1 MIEQKNGEQ
10 VFEYKFPEFLNDNNE
25 ISSNSNDYEILQVL
39 GAGAFSC
46 VLKVKSKINKQIYAM
61 KKVDMDKITK
71 EMNVD
76 SKYFENEIHFL
87 KNLRSNFV
95 CKCYTIFQ
103 EDNFLFFIME
113 FMNNGDLLTFYKAN
127 KALQKQIPEDKMWD
141 IFFKSISGLKYI
153 HEKGLIHRDIKLEN
167 LFLDDNFNIKIGDF
181 NVSATIDSQAAQN
194 FAENQQELDSMVSGQ
209 TVVGTAGYMAPEVKR
224 NERMEYKYGPKAD
237 VFSMGISFFE
247 LCYGDKPYQRVNK
260 NVYYQKKLYSKELND
275 IVDQMIEKDDRRRPS
290 SEDSYFV
297 IKKNFINRY
306 VKNSSVDATI
316 NCFYQLPN
324 FKQFFCDNR
333 NKSLYLNNQPTPEQG
348 DNNEVEQVN
357 HKVEIGNSIFE
368 VIQSLNSN
376 NIDQID
382 DRMYEL
388 RSSITNAGLN
398 AKENEE
404 IDPGLFISFF
414 LKILNSVLNEIT
426 MVDET
431 SFNPDDLMVLSSTF
445 KFNFGQEEA
454 IFNQFLNSYNKKLL
468 SLISR
473 NFFNIIKIK
482 KECKNCQNVGYSF
495 SMLNFIPYNVDILT
509 NKCQK
514 KDNLHLKDG
523 FDCLINDRIEL
534 NQSKKILCNKCK
546 NFTDHYESKTFYH
559 TAKDL
564 IIIFDRGEDFSNK
577 TFINFDEQ
585 LVLNHK
591 EVERYNEVR
600 YDLASV
606 LVKLETNK
614 ENQEFICFMNYGNNN
629 WYSNKNKQNSIN
641 LDGVKK
647 SGIIIALFY
656 YSNDNNL
663 ILQSQASQNMCN
675 QPNNYQNNN
684 MYNNQGMQNNFPGNG
699 NPYGNNM
706 GNGFNNNGYNN
717 GPNYPNN
724 NGYNN
729 GQNYPNNNG
738 YNNGPN
744 YPNNNGYNNGQNYPN
759 NNGYN
764 NGPNFQNNNGYN
776 NQNNNGYNNGP
787 NYNGNNF
794 QNNNGYN
801 NGNNYQNNNGPNYNG
816 NNYQNNNGN
825 NNGPNYPNNNG
836 YNNGPNYPNNNG
848 YNNQNNNGPN
858 YNGPNYQ
865 NNNGPNY
872 QNNNGPNYQ
881 NNNGP
886 NYQNNNGP
894 NYQNNNGYNNQNNN
908 GPNYNGPNYQN
919 NNGPNYQNNNGPN
932 YQNNNGY
939 NNGNNYQNNNGY
951 NNGNNYPNNNGY
963 NNMGMNNMSNSN
975 NNINYNNSMYMSN
988 NNMANSNNNV
998 NNNMGMNNS
1007 NNNIGFNNNM
1017 GMNNSNNNI
1026 PINNN
1031 NMCMN
1036 NNNINNSNTNV
1047 PINNN
1052 NIAMNNSN
1060 MTNSNN
1066 NAGNNMNMGTNIYG
1080 MGNNNNNYAP
1090 APSLNNQNNMNQNYR
1105 NN

>member
-1 MIEQKNGEQ
+1 MGINMIEQKNGEQ

-61 KKVDMDKITK
+61 KKVDMNKILE

-76 SKYFENEIHFL
+76 RKYFENEIHFL
-87 KNLRSNFV
+87 QNLRSNFV

-113 FMNNGDLLTFYKAN
+113 FMNNGDLQTFYKAN

-181 NVSATIDSQAAQN
+181 NVSATIDFQAAQN
-194 FAENQQELDSMVSGQ
+194 FADEQGDQGDLQNMISGQ

-224 NERMEYKYGPKAD
+224 NERMDSKYGPKAD
-237 VFSMGISFFE
+237 VFSMGVSFFE

-260 NVYYQKKLYSKELND
+260 NQYYQKKLYSIELNK

-290 SEDSYFV
+290 SEESYYV
-297 IKKNFINRY
+297 IKKYFINKY

-324 FKQFFCDNR
+324 FKQFFFE
-333 NKSLYLNNQPTPEQG
+333 NKNKNLYLNNQFTPEQG
-348 DNNEVEQVN
+348 DNNEIEQVN

-368 VIQSLNSN
+368 VIQSLNTN
-376 NIDQID
+376 NKDLID

-388 RSSITNAGLN
+388 RNSITNAGLN

-404 IDPGLFISFF
+404 IEPGLFISFF
-414 LKILNSVLNEIT
+414 LRILNSVLNEIT
-426 MVDET
+426 MVDEN
-431 SFNPDDLMVLSSTF
+431 SFNADELMVLSSSF
-445 KFNFGQEEA
+445 KFKLGQEEF

-473 NFFNIIKIK
+473 NFFNSIKIK
-482 KECKNCQNVGYSF
+482 KECKNCKSVGYSF
-495 SMLNFIPYNVDILT
+495 SMFNFIPFNVDILI

-514 KDNLHLKDG
+514 KDNFHLKDG
-523 FDCLINDRIEL
+523 FDCLLNDRIEL
-534 NQSKKILCNKCK
+534 NKTKRIFCNKC
-546 NFTDHYESKTFYH
+546 NDFTDHYESKTFYH

-564 IIIFDRGEDFSNK
+564 IIIFDRGENFSNK

-585 LVLNHK
+585 LVLNQK

-606 LVKLETNK
+606 LVKLENNK
-614 ENQEFICFMNYGNNN
+614 EKEEFVSFMNYGNNN
-629 WYSNKNKQNSIN
+629 WVSNKNRQNPIK
-641 LDGVKK
+641 LDDVKK

-656 YSNDNNL
+656 YSNDNRL
-663 ILQSQASQNMCN
+663 ILQSQASQNMYN

-684 MYNNQGMQNNFPGNG
+684 MYNNQGMQNNFSGNG
-699 NPYGNNM
+699 NPYGNNN
-706 GNGFNNNGYNN
+706 GNGFNNN

-729 GQNYPNNNG
+729 GTNYPNNNGYNNGTNYPNNNG

-744 YPNNNGYNNGQNYPN
+744 YPNNNGYNNGPNYPN

-764 NGPNFQNNNGYN
+764 NGTNYPN
-776 NQNNNGYNNGP
+776 NNGP
-787 NYNGNNF
+787 NYNGNNY
-794 QNNNGYN
+794 QNNNGTNYPNNNGYNNGSNYQNNNGPNYNGNNNGYN

-816 NNYQNNNGN
+816 NNYQNNNGYN
-825 NNGPNYPNNNG
+825 NQNNNG
-836 YNNGPNYPNNNG
+836 YNNGN
-848 YNNQNNNGPN
+848 
-858 YNGPNYQ
+858 
-865 NNNGPNY
+865 
-872 QNNNGPNYQ
+872 
-881 NNNGP
+881 
-886 NYQNNNGP
+886 
-894 NYQNNNGYNNQNNN
+894 NYQNNNGYNNGN
-908 GPNYNGPNYQN
+908 
-919 NNGPNYQNNNGPN
+919 N

-963 NNMGMNNMSNSN
+963 NNGNNNNGFNNMS
-975 NNINYNNSMYMSN
+975 M

-998 NNNMGMNNS
+998 GFNNSMYMNNNNMSNSNNNVRSNNMGMNNS
-1007 NNNIGFNNNM
+1007 NTNIGFNNNM
-1017 GMNNSNNNI
+1017 GMNNNMNNLNNNMPNNNNNMAMNNNNMNNSNNNI
-1026 PINNN
+1026 PINNST
-1031 NMCMN
+1031 M
-1036 NNNINNSNTNV
+1036 S
-1047 PINNN
+1047 INNN
-1052 NIAMNNSN
+1052 N

-1066 NAGNNMNMGTNIYG
+1066 NVGNSMNMGSNIYG
-1080 MGNNNNNYAP
+1080 MGNSNNSYGPAP
-1090 APSLNNQNNMNQNYR
+1090 APLNNQNNSNQNYR

>member
-61 KKVDMDKITK
+61 KKVDMNKILE

-76 SKYFENEIHFL
+76 RKYFENEIHFL
-87 KNLRSNFV
+87 QNLRSNFV

-113 FMNNGDLLTFYKAN
+113 FMNNGDLQTFYKAN

-224 NERMEYKYGPKAD
+224 NERMDSKYGPKAD
-237 VFSMGISFFE
+237 VFSMGVSFFE

-260 NVYYQKKLYSKELND
+260 NQYYQKKLYSIELNK

-290 SEDSYFV
+290 SEESYYV
-297 IKKNFINRY
+297 IKKYFINKY

-324 FKQFFCDNR
+324 FKQFFFN
-333 NKSLYLNNQPTPEQG
+333 NKNKNLYLNNQFTPEQG
-348 DNNEVEQVN
+348 DNNEIEQVN

-368 VIQSLNSN
+368 VIQSLNTN
-376 NIDQID
+376 NKDLID

-388 RSSITNAGLN
+388 RNSITNAGLN

-404 IDPGLFISFF
+404 IEPGLFISFF
-414 LKILNSVLNEIT
+414 LRILNSVLNEIT
-426 MVDET
+426 MVDENT
-431 SFNPDDLMVLSSTF
+431 FNADELMVLSSSF
-445 KFNFGQEEA
+445 KFKLGQEEF

-473 NFFNIIKIK
+473 NFFNSIKIK
-482 KECKNCQNVGYSF
+482 KECKNCKSVGYSF
-495 SMLNFIPYNVDILT
+495 SMFNFIPFNVDILI

-514 KDNLHLKDG
+514 KDNFHLKDG
-523 FDCLINDRIEL
+523 FDCLLNDRIEL
-534 NQSKKILCNKCK
+534 NKTKRIFCNKC
-546 NFTDHYESKTFYH
+546 NDFTDHYESKTFYH

-564 IIIFDRGEDFSNK
+564 IIIFDRGENFSNK

-585 LVLNHK
+585 LVLNQK

-606 LVKLETNK
+606 LVKLENNK
-614 ENQEFICFMNYGNNN
+614 EKEEFVSFMNYGNSN
-629 WYSNKNKQNSIN
+629 WVSNKNRQNPIK
-641 LDGVKK
+641 LDDVKK

-656 YSNDNNL
+656 YSNDNRL
-663 ILQSQASQNMCN
+663 ILQSQASQNMYN

-684 MYNNQGMQNNFPGNG
+684 MNNNQGMQNNFSGNG
-699 NPYGNNM
+699 NPYGNNN
-706 GNGFNNNGYNN
+706 GNGFNNN

-729 GQNYPNNNG
+729 GTNYPNNNGPNYNGNNYQNNNGTNYPNNNG
-738 YNNGPN
+738 YNNGSN
-744 YPNNNGYNNGQNYPN
+744 YQN
-759 NNGYN
+759 
-764 NGPNFQNNNGYN
+764 
-776 NQNNNGYNNGP
+776 NNGP
-787 NYNGNNF
+787 NYNG
-794 QNNNGYN
+794 NNNGYN
-801 NGNNYQNNNGPNYNG
+801 NGNNYQNNNGPNYNR
-816 NNYQNNNGN
+816 N
-825 NNGPNYPNNNG
+825 
-836 YNNGPNYPNNNG
+836 
-848 YNNQNNNGPN
+848 
-858 YNGPNYQ
+858 
-865 NNNGPNY
+865 
-872 QNNNGPNYQ
+872 
-881 NNNGP
+881 
-886 NYQNNNGP
+886 

-908 GPNYNGPNYQN
+908 GYNNGNNYQN
-919 NNGPNYQNNNGPN
+919 NNGYNNGNN

-963 NNMGMNNMSNSN
+963 NNGNNNNGFNNMS
-975 NNINYNNSMYMSN
+975 M

-998 NNNMGMNNS
+998 GFNNSMYMNNNMSNSNNNVINNNMGMNNS
-1007 NNNIGFNNNM
+1007 NNNIRFNNNM
-1017 GMNNSNNNI
+1017 GMNNNNMNNSNNNVPINNNNMAMNNNNMSNSNNNI
-1026 PINNN
+1026 PINNST
-1031 NMCMN
+1031 MSMN
-1036 NNNINNSNTNV
+1036 NNNMI
-1047 PINNN
+1047 
-1052 NIAMNNSN
+1052 
-1060 MTNSNN
+1060 NSNN
-1066 NAGNNMNMGTNIYG
+1066 NFGNSMNIGSNIYG
-1080 MGNNNNNYAP
+1080 MGNNNSTNYGP
-1090 APSLNNQNNMNQNYR
+1090 APSSLNNQNNTNQNFR
-1105 NN
+1105 KN

>member
-1 MIEQKNGEQ
+1 MIEQKNGEK

-25 ISSNSNDYEILQVL
+25 ISTKSDDYEILQVL

-61 KKVDMDKITK
+61 KKVDITK
-71 EMNVD
+71 ILEEMNVD
-76 SKYFENEIHFL
+76 RKYFENEIHFL
-87 KNLRSNFV
+87 QNLRSNYV

-103 EDNFLFFIME
+103 EENFLFFIME

-181 NVSATIDSQAAQN
+181 NVSATIDFQAAQN
-194 FAENQQELDSMVSGQ
+194 FADDQQQLNNMVSGQ

-224 NERMEYKYGPKAD
+224 NERMEYRYGPKAD
-237 VFSMGISFFE
+237 VYSMGVSFFE

-260 NVYYQKKLYSKELND
+260 NQYYQKKLYSIELNK
-275 IVDQMIEKDDRRRPS
+275 IVDQMIEKDDRKRLT
-290 SEDSYFV
+290 SEDSYII
-297 IKKNFINRY
+297 IKKNFINKY

-316 NCFYQLPN
+316 NCFYNLPN
-324 FKQFFCDNR
+324 FKQFFSENG
-333 NKSLYLNNQPTPEQG
+333 NKRLYLNNQPTPDSNQ
-348 DNNEVEQVN
+348 NNGIEQVN
-357 HKVEIGNSIFE
+357 HKVEVGNSIFD
-368 VIQSLNSN
+368 VIQSLNTN
-376 NIDQID
+376 NKDMID

-388 RSSITNAGLN
+388 RNSITNAGLN

-404 IDPGLFISFF
+404 IEPGLFISFF

-426 MVDET
+426 MVDEN
-431 SFNPDDLMVLSSTF
+431 SFIPDELMVLSSTF
-445 KFNFGQEEA
+445 KFSLGQEEQ
-454 IFNQFLNSYNKKLL
+454 IFNQFLNCYNKKLL

-482 KECKNCQNVGYSF
+482 KECKICQNVGYSF
-495 SMLNFIPYNVDILT
+495 SMINFIPYNVDILT
-509 NKCQK
+509 HKCQK

-523 FDCLINDRIEL
+523 FECLLNDRIEL
-534 NQSKKILCNKCK
+534 NQSKKIQCNKCN

-564 IIIFDRGEDFSNK
+564 IILFDRGEDFSNK
-577 TFINFDEQ
+577 TFIDFDEQ

-591 EVERYNEVR
+591 EVERYNEIR

-606 LVKLETNK
+606 LVKLESNK
-614 ENQEFICFMNYGNNN
+614 EKEEYMSFMNYGNNN
-629 WYSNKNKQNSIN
+629 WVSNKNKQNPIN
-641 LDGVKK
+641 FDAVKK

-663 ILQSQASQNMCN
+663 ILQSQASQCMYN

-684 MYNNQGMQNNFPGNG
+684 MYNNQGMQNNFYGNG
-699 NPYGNNM
+699 TSYGNNN

-724 NGYNN
+724 NG
-729 GQNYPNNNG
+729 QNYQNNNG

-744 YPNNNGYNNGQNYPN
+744 YQNNNGSNYNGNNYQNNYGYNNGNYP
-759 NNGYN
+759 
-764 NGPNFQNNNGYN
+764 NNNGYN

-787 NYNGNNF
+787 NYNGNNYQNNNGNYPNNNGYNYQNNNGNYPNNNGYNN

-801 NGNNYQNNNGPNYNG
+801 NGPNNNGYNNQNNNGYNNGPNYNG
-816 NNYQNNNGN
+816 NNYQNNNG
-825 NNGPNYPNNNG
+825 Y
-836 YNNGPNYPNNNG
+836 
-848 YNNQNNNGPN
+848 
-858 YNGPNYQ
+858 
-865 NNNGPNY
+865 
-872 QNNNGPNYQ
+872 
-881 NNNGP
+881 
-886 NYQNNNGP
+886 NNGP

-908 GPNYNGPNYQN
+908 GPNYNGNNYQN
-919 NNGPNYQNNNGPN
+919 NNGNN

-951 NNGNNYPNNNGY
+951 NNGYNNGNNYQNNNGYNNGNNNNGY
-963 NNMGMNNMSNSN
+963 NNMGMNNMANSMYMNNNNMSNSN
-975 NNINYNNSMYMSN
+975 NNVMN
-988 NNMANSNNNV
+988 NNMGMINSTPNIGF
-998 NNNMGMNNS
+998 NNMGMNN
-1007 NNNIGFNNNM
+1007 NNM
-1017 GMNNSNNNI
+1017 NSSNNNI

-1031 NMCMN
+1031 NMGMN
-1036 NNNINNSNTNV
+1036 NNNMNNSNNNV

-1052 NIAMNNSN
+1052 PMAMNNSN

-1066 NAGNNMNMGTNIYG
+1066 NVGNSMNVNSNIYG
-1080 MGNNNNNYAP
+1080 MGNNTNNNNFSP
-1090 APSLNNQNNMNQNYR
+1090 APSSLNNQNNMNQSNR

>member
-1 MIEQKNGEQ
+1 MGINMIEQKNGEQ

-61 KKVDMDKITK
+61 KKVDMNKILE

-76 SKYFENEIHFL
+76 RKYFENEIHFL
-87 KNLRSNFV
+87 QNLRSNFV

-113 FMNNGDLLTFYKAN
+113 FMNNGDLQTFYKAN

-194 FAENQQELDSMVSGQ
+194 FADDQGDLENMISGQ

-224 NERMEYKYGPKAD
+224 NERMDSKYGPKAD
-237 VFSMGISFFE
+237 VFSMGVSFFE

-260 NVYYQKKLYSKELND
+260 NQYYQKKLYSIELNK

-290 SEDSYFV
+290 SEESYYV
-297 IKKNFINRY
+297 IKKYFINKY

-324 FKQFFCDNR
+324 FKQFFFE
-333 NKSLYLNNQPTPEQG
+333 NKNKNLYLNNQFTPEQG
-348 DNNEVEQVN
+348 DNNEIEQVN

-368 VIQSLNSN
+368 VIQSLNTN
-376 NIDQID
+376 NKDQID

-388 RSSITNAGLN
+388 RNSITNAGLN

-404 IDPGLFISFF
+404 IEPGLFISFF
-414 LKILNSVLNEIT
+414 LRILNSVLNEIT
-426 MVDET
+426 MVDEN
-431 SFNPDDLMVLSSTF
+431 SFNADELMVLSSSF
-445 KFNFGQEEA
+445 KFKLGQEEF

-473 NFFNIIKIK
+473 NFFNSIKIK
-482 KECKNCQNVGYSF
+482 KECKNCKSVGYSF
-495 SMLNFIPYNVDILT
+495 SMFNFIPFNVDILI

-514 KDNLHLKDG
+514 KDNFHLKDG
-523 FDCLINDRIEL
+523 FDCLLNDRIEL
-534 NQSKKILCNKCK
+534 NKTKRIFCNKC
-546 NFTDHYESKTFYH
+546 NDFTDHYESKTFYH

-564 IIIFDRGEDFSNK
+564 IIIFDRGENFSNK

-585 LVLNHK
+585 LVLNQK

-606 LVKLETNK
+606 LVKLENNK
-614 ENQEFICFMNYGNNN
+614 EKEEFVSFMNYGNNN
-629 WYSNKNKQNSIN
+629 WVSNKNRQNPIK
-641 LDGVKK
+641 LDDVKK

-656 YSNDNNL
+656 YSNDNRL
-663 ILQSQASQNMCN
+663 ILQSQASQNMYN

-684 MYNNQGMQNNFPGNG
+684 MYNNQGMQNNFSGNG
-699 NPYGNNM
+699 NPYGNNN
-706 GNGFNNNGYNN
+706 GNGFNNN

-729 GQNYPNNNG
+729 GTNYPNNNGYNNGTNYPNNNG

-744 YPNNNGYNNGQNYPN
+744 YPNNNGYNNGPNYPN

-764 NGPNFQNNNGYN
+764 NGTNYPN
-776 NQNNNGYNNGP
+776 NNGP
-787 NYNGNNF
+787 NYNGNNY
-794 QNNNGYN
+794 QNNNGTNYPNNNGYNNGSNYQNNNGPNYNGNNNGYN

-816 NNYQNNNGN
+816 NNYQNNNGYN
-825 NNGPNYPNNNG
+825 NQNNNG
-836 YNNGPNYPNNNG
+836 YNNGNNY
-848 YNNQNNNGPN
+848 QNNNGPN
-858 YNGPNYQ
+858 YNGN
-865 NNNGPNY
+865 
-872 QNNNGPNYQ
+872 
-881 NNNGP
+881 
-886 NYQNNNGP
+886 
-894 NYQNNNGYNNQNNN
+894 
-908 GPNYNGPNYQN
+908 
-919 NNGPNYQNNNGPN
+919 N

-963 NNMGMNNMSNSN
+963 NNGNNNNGFNNMS
-975 NNINYNNSMYMSN
+975 M

-998 NNNMGMNNS
+998 GFNNSMYMNNNMSNSNNNVINNNMGMNNS
-1007 NNNIGFNNNM
+1007 NNNIRFNNNM
-1017 GMNNSNNNI
+1017 GMNNNNMNNSNNNVPINNNNMAMNNNNMSNSNNNI
-1026 PINNN
+1026 PINNST
-1031 NMCMN
+1031 MSMN
-1036 NNNINNSNTNV
+1036 NNNMI
-1047 PINNN
+1047 
-1052 NIAMNNSN
+1052 
-1060 MTNSNN
+1060 NSNN
-1066 NAGNNMNMGTNIYG
+1066 NFGNSMNIGSNIYG
-1080 MGNNNNNYAP
+1080 MGNNNSTNYGP
-1090 APSLNNQNNMNQNYR
+1090 APSSLNNQNNTNQNFR
-1105 NN
+1105 KN

>member
-61 KKVDMDKITK
+61 KKVDMNKILE

-76 SKYFENEIHFL
+76 RKYFENEIHFL
-87 KNLRSNFV
+87 QNLRSNFV

-113 FMNNGDLLTFYKAN
+113 FMNNGDLQTFYKAN

-181 NVSATIDSQAAQN
+181 NVSATIDFQAAQN
-194 FAENQQELDSMVSGQ
+194 FADEQGDQGDLQNMISGQ

-224 NERMEYKYGPKAD
+224 NERMDSKYGPKAD
-237 VFSMGISFFE
+237 VFSMGVSFFE

-260 NVYYQKKLYSKELND
+260 NQYYQKKLYSIELNK

-290 SEDSYFV
+290 SEESYYV
-297 IKKNFINRY
+297 IKKYFINKY

-324 FKQFFCDNR
+324 FKQFFFDNK
-333 NKSLYLNNQPTPEQG
+333 NKNLYLNNQFTPEQG
-348 DNNEVEQVN
+348 DNNEIEQVN

-368 VIQSLNSN
+368 VIQSLNTN
-376 NIDQID
+376 NKDLID

-388 RSSITNAGLN
+388 RNSITNAGLN

-404 IDPGLFISFF
+404 IEPGLFISFF
-414 LKILNSVLNEIT
+414 LRILNSVLNEIT
-426 MVDET
+426 MVDEN
-431 SFNPDDLMVLSSTF
+431 SFNADELMVLSSSF
-445 KFNFGQEEA
+445 KFKLGQEEF

-473 NFFNIIKIK
+473 NFFNSIKIK
-482 KECKNCQNVGYSF
+482 KECKNCKSVGYSF
-495 SMLNFIPYNVDILT
+495 SMFNFIPFNVDILI

-514 KDNLHLKDG
+514 KDNFHLKDG
-523 FDCLINDRIEL
+523 FDCLLNDRIEL
-534 NQSKKILCNKCK
+534 NKTKRIFCNKC
-546 NFTDHYESKTFYH
+546 NDFTDHYESKTFYH

-564 IIIFDRGEDFSNK
+564 IIIFDRGENFSNK

-585 LVLNHK
+585 LVLNQK

-606 LVKLETNK
+606 LVKLENNK
-614 ENQEFICFMNYGNNN
+614 EKEEFVSFMNYGNNN
-629 WYSNKNKQNSIN
+629 WVSNKNRQNPIK
-641 LDGVKK
+641 LDDVKK

-656 YSNDNNL
+656 YSNDNRL
-663 ILQSQASQNMCN
+663 ILQSQASQNMYN

-684 MYNNQGMQNNFPGNG
+684 MYNNQGMQNNFSGNG
-699 NPYGNNM
+699 NPYGNNN
-706 GNGFNNNGYNN
+706 GNGFNNN

-729 GQNYPNNNG
+729 GTNYPNNNG
-738 YNNGPN
+738 YNNGSN
-744 YPNNNGYNNGQNYPN
+744 YQN
-759 NNGYN
+759 
-764 NGPNFQNNNGYN
+764 
-776 NQNNNGYNNGP
+776 NNGP
-787 NYNGNNF
+787 NYNG
-794 QNNNGYN
+794 NNNGYN

-816 NNYQNNNGN
+816 N
-825 NNGPNYPNNNG
+825 
-836 YNNGPNYPNNNG
+836 
-848 YNNQNNNGPN
+848 
-858 YNGPNYQ
+858 
-865 NNNGPNY
+865 
-872 QNNNGPNYQ
+872 
-881 NNNGP
+881 
-886 NYQNNNGP
+886 
-894 NYQNNNGYNNQNNN
+894 
-908 GPNYNGPNYQN
+908 
-919 NNGPNYQNNNGPN
+919 N

-963 NNMGMNNMSNSN
+963 NNGNNNNGFNNMSMNNMTNSNNNVGFNNSMYMNNNMSNSN
-975 NNINYNNSMYMSN
+975 NNVI
-988 NNMANSNNNV
+988 

-1007 NNNIGFNNNM
+1007 NNNIRFNNNM
-1017 GMNNSNNNI
+1017 GMNNNNMNNSNNNVPINNNNMAMNNNNMSNSNNNI
-1026 PINNN
+1026 PINNST
-1031 NMCMN
+1031 MSMN
-1036 NNNINNSNTNV
+1036 NNNMI
-1047 PINNN
+1047 
-1052 NIAMNNSN
+1052 
-1060 MTNSNN
+1060 NSNN
-1066 NAGNNMNMGTNIYG
+1066 NFGNSMNIGSNIYG
-1080 MGNNNNNYAP
+1080 MGNNNSTNYGP
-1090 APSLNNQNNMNQNYR
+1090 APSSLNNQNNTNQNFR
-1105 NN
+1105 KN

>member
-25 ISSNSNDYEILQVL
+25 ISTKSDDYEILQVL

-61 KKVDMDKITK
+61 KKVDMNKILE

-76 SKYFENEIHFL
+76 RKYFENEIHFL
-87 KNLRSNFV
+87 QNLRSNFV

-103 EDNFLFFIME
+103 EENFLFFIME

-194 FAENQQELDSMVSGQ
+194 FADDMQQLDNMVSGQ

-224 NERMEYKYGPKAD
+224 NERVTYVYGPKAD
-237 VFSMGISFFE
+237 VYSMGISFFE

-260 NVYYQKKLYSKELND
+260 NVYYQKKLYSIELNR
-275 IVDQMIEKDDRRRPS
+275 IVDQMIEKDDRRRPT
-290 SEDSYFV
+290 SEDSYFI
-297 IKKNFINRY
+297 IKKNFINKY

-316 NCFYQLPN
+316 NCFYNLPN
-324 FKQFFCDNR
+324 FKQFFSDNG
-333 NKSLYLNNQPTPEQG
+333 NKRLYLYNQPTPDSDQ
-348 DNNEVEQVN
+348 NNEIEQVN
-357 HKVEIGNSIFE
+357 HKVEVGNSIFD

-376 NIDQID
+376 NKDIID

-388 RSSITNAGLN
+388 RNSITNAGLN

-404 IDPGLFISFF
+404 IEPGLFISFF
-414 LKILNSVLNEIT
+414 LKILNSVFNEIT
-426 MVDET
+426 MVDEN
-431 SFNPDDLMVLSSTF
+431 SFIPEELMVLSSTF
-445 KFNFGQEEA
+445 KFSLGQEA
-454 IFNQFLNSYNKKLL
+454 QIFNQFLNCYNKKLL

-482 KECKNCQNVGYSF
+482 KECKICKNVGYSF
-495 SMLNFIPYNVDILT
+495 SMINFIPYNVDILT
-509 NKCQK
+509 HKCQK
-514 KDNLHLKDG
+514 KDNFHLKDG
-523 FDCLINDRIEL
+523 FDCLLNDRIEL
-534 NQSKKILCNKCK
+534 NQSKKIQCNKCN
-546 NFTDHYESKTFYH
+546 NFTEHYESKTFYH

-564 IIIFDRGEDFSNK
+564 IILFDRGEDFSNK
-577 TFINFDEQ
+577 TFIDFDEQ

-606 LVKLETNK
+606 LVKLESNK
-614 ENQEFICFMNYGNNN
+614 EKEEFVSFMNYGNNN
-629 WYSNKNKQNSIN
+629 WVSNKNKLNPIN
-641 LDGVKK
+641 FDAVKK

-663 ILQSQASQNMCN
+663 ILQSQASQCMYN

-684 MYNNQGMQNNFPGNG
+684 MYNNQGMQNNFYGNG
-699 NPYGNNM
+699 TPYGNNN

-724 NGYNN
+724 NG
-729 GQNYPNNNG
+729 QNY
-738 YNNGPN
+738 
-744 YPNNNGYNNGQNYPN
+744 
-759 NNGYN
+759 
-764 NGPNFQNNNGYN
+764 
-776 NQNNNGYNNGP
+776 QNNNGYNNGP
-787 NYNGNNF
+787 NY
-794 QNNNGYN
+794 QNNNGY
-801 NGNNYQNNNGPNYNG
+801 
-816 NNYQNNNGN
+816 
-825 NNGPNYPNNNG
+825 NNG

-858 YNGPNYQ
+858 YNGNNYQ
-865 NNNGPNY
+865 NNNGN
-872 QNNNGPNYQ
+872 
-881 NNNGP
+881 
-886 NYQNNNGP
+886 
-894 NYQNNNGYNNQNNN
+894 
-908 GPNYNGPNYQN
+908 
-919 NNGPNYQNNNGPN
+919 N

-951 NNGNNYPNNNGY
+951 NNGNNYQNNNGYNNGNNNNGY
-963 NNMGMNNMSNSN
+963 NNMGMNNMANSMYMNNNNMSNSN
-975 NNINYNNSMYMSN
+975 NNDMN
-988 NNMANSNNNV
+988 NNMGMINSTPNIGY
-998 NNNMGMNNS
+998 NNNMGMNNNNMVNS
-1007 NNNIGFNNNM
+1007 NNNIPKPINNNNM
-1017 GMNNSNNNI
+1017 GMNNNNMNNSNNNE

-1031 NMCMN
+1031 PMAM
-1036 NNNINNSNTNV
+1036 NNSNNNV

-1052 NIAMNNSN
+1052 PMAMNNSN
-1060 MTNSNN
+1060 NN
-1066 NAGNNMNMGTNIYG
+1066 VGNNMNISSNIYG
-1080 MGNNNNNYAP
+1080 TGNNTNNSNFSAAP
-1090 APSLNNQNNMNQNYR
+1090 SSLNNQNNMNQSNR

>member
-25 ISSNSNDYEILQVL
+25 ISTKSDDYEILQVL

-61 KKVDMDKITK
+61 KKVDMNKILE

-76 SKYFENEIHFL
+76 RKYFENEIHFL
-87 KNLRSNFV
+87 QNLRSNYV

-194 FAENQQELDSMVSGQ
+194 FADDQQQLDNMISGQ

-224 NERMEYKYGPKAD
+224 NERVAYIYGPKAD
-237 VFSMGISFFE
+237 VYSMGVSFFE

-260 NVYYQKKLYSKELND
+260 NVYYQKKLYSIELNR
-275 IVDQMIEKDDRRRPS
+275 IVDQMIEKDDRKRPT
-290 SEDSYFV
+290 SEDSYFI
-297 IKKNFINRY
+297 IKKNFINKY

-316 NCFYQLPN
+316 NCFYNLPN
-324 FKQFFCDNR
+324 FKQFFFDNG
-333 NKSLYLNNQPTPEQG
+333 NKRLYLNNQPTPDSDQ
-348 DNNEVEQVN
+348 NNEIEQVN
-357 HKVEIGNSIFE
+357 HKVEVGNSIFD

-376 NIDQID
+376 NKDMID

-388 RSSITNAGLN
+388 RNSITNAGLN

-404 IDPGLFISFF
+404 IEPGLFISFF

-431 SFNPDDLMVLSSTF
+431 SFIPEELMVLSSTF
-445 KFNFGQEEA
+445 KFSLGQENQ
-454 IFNQFLNSYNKKLL
+454 IFNQFLNCYNKKLL

-482 KECKNCQNVGYSF
+482 KECKICQNVGYSF
-495 SMLNFIPYNVDILT
+495 SMINFIPYNVDILT
-509 NKCQK
+509 HKCQK
-514 KDNLHLKDG
+514 KDNFHLKDG
-523 FDCLINDRIEL
+523 FDCLLNDRIEL
-534 NQSKKILCNKCK
+534 NQSKKIQCNKCN

-564 IIIFDRGEDFSNK
+564 IILFDRGEDFSNK
-577 TFINFDEQ
+577 TFIDFDEQ

-606 LVKLETNK
+606 LVKLESNK
-614 ENQEFICFMNYGNNN
+614 EKEEYVSFMNYGNNN
-629 WYSNKNKQNSIN
+629 WVSNKNKLNPIN
-641 LDGVKK
+641 FDAVKK

-663 ILQSQASQNMCN
+663 ILQSQASQCMYN

-684 MYNNQGMQNNFPGNG
+684 MYNNQGMQNNFYGNG
-699 NPYGNNM
+699 TPYGNNN
-706 GNGFNNNGYNN
+706 GNGF
-717 GPNYPNN
+717 
-724 NGYNN
+724 
-729 GQNYPNNNG
+729 
-738 YNNGPN
+738 
-744 YPNNNGYNNGQNYPN
+744 
-759 NNGYN
+759 
-764 NGPNFQNNNGYN
+764 
-776 NQNNNGYNNGP
+776 
-787 NYNGNNF
+787 
-794 QNNNGYN
+794 
-801 NGNNYQNNNGPNYNG
+801 
-816 NNYQNNNGN
+816 
-825 NNGPNYPNNNG
+825 NNNG

-848 YNNQNNNGPN
+848 YNNQNNNG
-858 YNGPNYQ
+858 Y
-865 NNNGPNY
+865 
-872 QNNNGPNYQ
+872 
-881 NNNGP
+881 
-886 NYQNNNGP
+886 NNGP
-894 NYQNNNGYNNQNNN
+894 NYQNNNGYNNGPNYPNNNGYNNGNYPNNNGYNNQNNNGYNN
-908 GPNYNGPNYQN
+908 GPNYNGNNYQN
-919 NNGPNYQNNNGPN
+919 NNGYNNGPNYQNNNGYNNGPNYPNNNGYNNQNNNGYNNGNNYQNNNGNN

-951 NNGNNYPNNNGY
+951 NNGNNYQNNNGYNNGNNNNGY
-963 NNMGMNNMSNSN
+963 NNMGMNNMANSMYMNNNNMSNSN
-975 NNINYNNSMYMSN
+975 NNVMN
-988 NNMANSNNNV
+988 NNMGMINSTPNIGF
-998 NNNMGMNNS
+998 NNMGMNN
-1007 NNNIGFNNNM
+1007 NNM
-1017 GMNNSNNNI
+1017 NSSNNNI

-1031 NMCMN
+1031 NMGMN
-1036 NNNINNSNTNV
+1036 NNNMNNSNNNV

-1052 NIAMNNSN
+1052 PMAMNNLN

-1066 NAGNNMNMGTNIYG
+1066 NVGNSMNVNSNIYG
-1080 MGNNNNNYAP
+1080 MGNNTNNNNFSP
-1090 APSLNNQNNMNQNYR
+1090 APSSLNNQNNMNQSNR

>member
-25 ISSNSNDYEILQVL
+25 ISTKSDDYEILQVL

-61 KKVDMDKITK
+61 KKVDMNKILE

-76 SKYFENEIHFL
+76 RKYFENEIHFL
-87 KNLRSNFV
+87 QNLRSNFV

-194 FAENQQELDSMVSGQ
+194 FADDQQQLDNMISGQ

-224 NERMEYKYGPKAD
+224 NERVAYIYGPKAD
-237 VFSMGISFFE
+237 VYSMGVSFFE
-247 LCYGDKPYQRVNK
+247 LCYGDKPYQRVSK
-260 NVYYQKKLYSKELND
+260 NAYYQKKLYSIELNR
-275 IVDQMIEKDDRRRPS
+275 IVDQMIEKDDRRRPT
-290 SEDSYFV
+290 SEDSYFI
-297 IKKNFINRY
+297 IKKNFINKY

-316 NCFYQLPN
+316 NCFYNLPN
-324 FKQFFCDNR
+324 FKQFFSDNG
-333 NKSLYLNNQPTPEQG
+333 NKRLYLNNQPTPDSDQ
-348 DNNEVEQVN
+348 NNEIEQVN
-357 HKVEIGNSIFE
+357 HKVEVGNSIFD

-376 NIDQID
+376 NKDMID

-388 RSSITNAGLN
+388 RNSITNAGLN

-404 IDPGLFISFF
+404 IEPGLFISFF

-426 MVDET
+426 MVDEN
-431 SFNPDDLMVLSSTF
+431 SFIPEELMVLSSTF
-445 KFNFGQEEA
+445 KFSLGQEQQ
-454 IFNQFLNSYNKKLL
+454 IFNQFLNCYNKKLL

-482 KECKNCQNVGYSF
+482 KECKICQNVGYSF
-495 SMLNFIPYNVDILT
+495 SMINFIPYNVDILT
-509 NKCQK
+509 HKCQK
-514 KDNLHLKDG
+514 KDNFHLKDG
-523 FDCLINDRIEL
+523 FDCLLNDRIEL
-534 NQSKKILCNKCK
+534 NQSKKIQCNKCN

-564 IIIFDRGEDFSNK
+564 IILFDRGEDFSNK
-577 TFINFDEQ
+577 TFIDFDEQ

-606 LVKLETNK
+606 LVKLESNK
-614 ENQEFICFMNYGNNN
+614 EKEEYVSFMNYGNNN
-629 WYSNKNKQNSIN
+629 WVSNKNKLNPIN
-641 LDGVKK
+641 FDAVKK

-663 ILQSQASQNMCN
+663 ILQSQASQCMYN

-684 MYNNQGMQNNFPGNG
+684 MYNNQGMQNNFYGNG
-699 NPYGNNM
+699 TPYGNNN
-706 GNGFNNNGYNN
+706 GNGFNNNGYNYGPNYPNNNGYNNQNNNGYNNGPNYQNNNGYNN

-729 GQNYPNNNG
+729 GNYP
-738 YNNGPN
+738 
-744 YPNNNGYNNGQNYPN
+744 
-759 NNGYN
+759 
-764 NGPNFQNNNGYN
+764 NNNGYN

-787 NYNGNNF
+787 NYNGNNY
-794 QNNNGYN
+794 QNNNGNYPNNNGYN
-801 NGNNYQNNNGPNYNG
+801 NQNNNGYNNGPNYNG
-816 NNYQNNNGN
+816 NNYQNNNGY
-825 NNGPNYPNNNG
+825 NNGPNYQNNNG

-848 YNNQNNNGPN
+848 YNNQNNNG
-858 YNGPNYQ
+858 YNNGNNYQ
-865 NNNGPNY
+865 NNNGN
-872 QNNNGPNYQ
+872 
-881 NNNGP
+881 
-886 NYQNNNGP
+886 
-894 NYQNNNGYNNQNNN
+894 
-908 GPNYNGPNYQN
+908 
-919 NNGPNYQNNNGPN
+919 N

-951 NNGNNYPNNNGY
+951 NNGNNYQNNNGYNNGNNNNGY
-963 NNMGMNNMSNSN
+963 NNMGMNNMANSMYMNNNNMSNSN
-975 NNINYNNSMYMSN
+975 NNVMN
-988 NNMANSNNNV
+988 NNMGMINSTPNIGF
-998 NNNMGMNNS
+998 NNMGMNN
-1007 NNNIGFNNNM
+1007 NNM
-1017 GMNNSNNNI
+1017 NSSNNNI

-1031 NMCMN
+1031 NMGMN
-1036 NNNINNSNTNV
+1036 NNNMNNSNNNV

-1052 NIAMNNSN
+1052 PMAMNNLN

-1066 NAGNNMNMGTNIYG
+1066 NVGNSMNVNSNIYG
-1080 MGNNNNNYAP
+1080 MGNNTNNNNFSP
-1090 APSLNNQNNMNQNYR
+1090 APSSLNNQNNMNQSNR

>member
-61 KKVDMDKITK
+61 KKVDMNKILE

-76 SKYFENEIHFL
+76 RKYFENEIHFL
-87 KNLRSNFV
+87 QNLRSNFV

-113 FMNNGDLLTFYKAN
+113 FMNNGDLQTFYKAN

-181 NVSATIDSQAAQN
+181 NVSATIDFQAAQN
-194 FAENQQELDSMVSGQ
+194 FADEQGDQGDLQNMISGQ

-224 NERMEYKYGPKAD
+224 NERMDSKYGPKAD
-237 VFSMGISFFE
+237 VFSMGVSFFE

-260 NVYYQKKLYSKELND
+260 NQYYQKKLYSIELNK

-290 SEDSYFV
+290 SEESYYV
-297 IKKNFINRY
+297 IKKYFINKY

-324 FKQFFCDNR
+324 FKQFFFDNK
-333 NKSLYLNNQPTPEQG
+333 NKNLYLNNQFTPEQG
-348 DNNEVEQVN
+348 DNNEIEQVN

-368 VIQSLNSN
+368 VIQSLNTN
-376 NIDQID
+376 NKDLID

-388 RSSITNAGLN
+388 RNSITNAGLN

-404 IDPGLFISFF
+404 IEPGLFISFF
-414 LKILNSVLNEIT
+414 LRILNSVLNEIT
-426 MVDET
+426 MVDEN
-431 SFNPDDLMVLSSTF
+431 SFNADELMVLSSSF
-445 KFNFGQEEA
+445 KFKLGQEEF

-473 NFFNIIKIK
+473 NFFNSIKIK
-482 KECKNCQNVGYSF
+482 KECKNCKSVGYSF
-495 SMLNFIPYNVDILT
+495 SMFNFIPFNVDILI

-514 KDNLHLKDG
+514 KDNFHLKDG
-523 FDCLINDRIEL
+523 FDCLLNDRIEL
-534 NQSKKILCNKCK
+534 NKTKRIFCNKC
-546 NFTDHYESKTFYH
+546 NDFTDHYESKTFYH

-564 IIIFDRGEDFSNK
+564 IIIFDRGENFSNK

-585 LVLNHK
+585 LVLNQK

-606 LVKLETNK
+606 LVKLENNK
-614 ENQEFICFMNYGNNN
+614 EKEEFVSFMNYGNSN
-629 WYSNKNKQNSIN
+629 WVSNKNRQNPIK
-641 LDGVKK
+641 LDDVKK

-656 YSNDNNL
+656 YSNDNRL
-663 ILQSQASQNMCN
+663 ILQSQASQNMYN

-684 MYNNQGMQNNFPGNG
+684 MYNNQGMQNNFSGNG
-699 NPYGNNM
+699 NPYGNNN
-706 GNGFNNNGYNN
+706 GNGFNNNGPNYPNNNGTNYPNNNGYNNGTNYPNNNGYNNGTNYPNNNGFNN

-729 GQNYPNNNG
+729 GTNYPNNNGPNYNGNNYQNNNGTNYPNNNG
-738 YNNGPN
+738 YNNGSN
-744 YPNNNGYNNGQNYPN
+744 YQN
-759 NNGYN
+759 
-764 NGPNFQNNNGYN
+764 
-776 NQNNNGYNNGP
+776 NNGP
-787 NYNGNNF
+787 NYNG
-794 QNNNGYN
+794 NNNGYN

-816 NNYQNNNGN
+816 NNYQNNNGYN
-825 NNGPNYPNNNG
+825 NQNNNG
-836 YNNGPNYPNNNG
+836 YNNGNNY
-848 YNNQNNNGPN
+848 QNNNGPN
-858 YNGPNYQ
+858 YNGN
-865 NNNGPNY
+865 
-872 QNNNGPNYQ
+872 
-881 NNNGP
+881 
-886 NYQNNNGP
+886 
-894 NYQNNNGYNNQNNN
+894 
-908 GPNYNGPNYQN
+908 
-919 NNGPNYQNNNGPN
+919 N

-963 NNMGMNNMSNSN
+963 NNRNNNNGFNNMS
-975 NNINYNNSMYMSN
+975 M

-998 NNNMGMNNS
+998 GFNNSMYMNNNMSNSNNNVINNNMGMNNS
-1007 NNNIGFNNNM
+1007 NNNIRFNNNM
-1017 GMNNSNNNI
+1017 GMNNNNMNNSNNNVPINNNNMAMNNNNMSNSNNNI
-1026 PINNN
+1026 PINNST
-1031 NMCMN
+1031 MSMN
-1036 NNNINNSNTNV
+1036 NNNMI
-1047 PINNN
+1047 
-1052 NIAMNNSN
+1052 
-1060 MTNSNN
+1060 NSNN
-1066 NAGNNMNMGTNIYG
+1066 NFGNSMNIGSNIYG
-1080 MGNNNNNYAP
+1080 MGNNNSTNYGP
-1090 APSLNNQNNMNQNYR
+1090 APSSLNNQNNTNQNFR
-1105 NN
+1105 KN

>member
-25 ISSNSNDYEILQVL
+25 ISTKSDDYEILQVL

-61 KKVDMDKITK
+61 KKVDMNKILE

-76 SKYFENEIHFL
+76 RKYFENEIHFL
-87 KNLRSNFV
+87 QNLRSNFV

-194 FAENQQELDSMVSGQ
+194 FADDQQQLDNMISGQ

-224 NERMEYKYGPKAD
+224 NERVAYIYGPKAD
-237 VFSMGISFFE
+237 VYSMGVSFFE

-260 NVYYQKKLYSKELND
+260 NAYYQKKLYSIELNR
-275 IVDQMIEKDDRRRPS
+275 IVDQMIEKDDRRRPT
-290 SEDSYFV
+290 SEDSYFI
-297 IKKNFINRY
+297 IKKNFINKY

-316 NCFYQLPN
+316 NCFYNLPN
-324 FKQFFCDNR
+324 FKQFFSDNG
-333 NKSLYLNNQPTPEQG
+333 NKRLYLNNQPTPDSDQ
-348 DNNEVEQVN
+348 NNEIEQVN
-357 HKVEIGNSIFE
+357 HKVEVGNSIFD

-376 NIDQID
+376 NKDMID

-388 RSSITNAGLN
+388 RNSITNAGLN

-404 IDPGLFISFF
+404 IEPGLFISFF

-426 MVDET
+426 MVDEN
-431 SFNPDDLMVLSSTF
+431 SFIPEELMVLSSTF
-445 KFNFGQEEA
+445 KFSLGQEQQ
-454 IFNQFLNSYNKKLL
+454 IFNQFLNCYNKKLL

-482 KECKNCQNVGYSF
+482 KECKICQNVGYSF
-495 SMLNFIPYNVDILT
+495 SMINFIPYNVDILT
-509 NKCQK
+509 HKCQK
-514 KDNLHLKDG
+514 KDNFHLKDG
-523 FDCLINDRIEL
+523 FDCLLNDRIEL
-534 NQSKKILCNKCK
+534 NQSKKIQCNKCN

-564 IIIFDRGEDFSNK
+564 IILFDRGEDFSNK
-577 TFINFDEQ
+577 TFIDFDEQ

-606 LVKLETNK
+606 LVKLESNK
-614 ENQEFICFMNYGNNN
+614 EKEEYVSFMNYGNNN
-629 WYSNKNKQNSIN
+629 WVSNKNKLNPIN
-641 LDGVKK
+641 FDAVKK

-663 ILQSQASQNMCN
+663 ILQSQASQCMYN

-684 MYNNQGMQNNFPGNG
+684 MYNNQGMQNNFYGNG
-699 NPYGNNM
+699 TPYGNNN
-706 GNGFNNNGYNN
+706 GNGFNNNGYNY
-717 GPNYPNN
+717 GPNYP
-724 NGYNN
+724 
-729 GQNYPNNNG
+729 
-738 YNNGPN
+738 
-744 YPNNNGYNNGQNYPN
+744 
-759 NNGYN
+759 
-764 NGPNFQNNNGYN
+764 NNNGYN

-787 NYNGNNF
+787 NY
-794 QNNNGYN
+794 Q
-801 NGNNYQNNNGPNYNG
+801 
-816 NNYQNNNGN
+816 
-825 NNGPNYPNNNG
+825 NNNG

-848 YNNQNNNGPN
+848 YNNQNNNG
-858 YNGPNYQ
+858 YNNGNNYQ
-865 NNNGPNY
+865 NNNGN
-872 QNNNGPNYQ
+872 
-881 NNNGP
+881 
-886 NYQNNNGP
+886 
-894 NYQNNNGYNNQNNN
+894 
-908 GPNYNGPNYQN
+908 
-919 NNGPNYQNNNGPN
+919 N

-951 NNGNNYPNNNGY
+951 NNGNNYQNNNGYNNGNNNNGY
-963 NNMGMNNMSNSN
+963 NNMGMNNMANSMYMNNNNMSNSN
-975 NNINYNNSMYMSN
+975 NNVMN
-988 NNMANSNNNV
+988 NNMGMINSTPNIGF
-998 NNNMGMNNS
+998 NNMGMNN
-1007 NNNIGFNNNM
+1007 NNM
-1017 GMNNSNNNI
+1017 NSSNNNI

-1031 NMCMN
+1031 NMGMN
-1036 NNNINNSNTNV
+1036 NNNMNNSNNNV

-1052 NIAMNNSN
+1052 PMAMNNSN

-1066 NAGNNMNMGTNIYG
+1066 NVGNSMNVNSNIYG
-1080 MGNNNNNYAP
+1080 MGNNTNNNNFSP
-1090 APSLNNQNNMNQNYR
+1090 APSSLNNQNNMNQSNR

>member
-61 KKVDMDKITK
+61 KKVDMNKILE

-76 SKYFENEIHFL
+76 RKYFENEIHFL
-87 KNLRSNFV
+87 QNLRSNFV

-113 FMNNGDLLTFYKAN
+113 FMNNGDLQTFYKAN

-181 NVSATIDSQAAQN
+181 NVSATIDFQAAQN
-194 FAENQQELDSMVSGQ
+194 FADEQGDQGDLQNMISGQ

-224 NERMEYKYGPKAD
+224 NERMDSKYGPKAD
-237 VFSMGISFFE
+237 VFSMGVSFFE

-260 NVYYQKKLYSKELND
+260 NQYYQKKLYSIELNK

-290 SEDSYFV
+290 SEESYYV
-297 IKKNFINRY
+297 IKKYFINKY

-324 FKQFFCDNR
+324 FKQFFFDNK
-333 NKSLYLNNQPTPEQG
+333 NKNLYLNNQFTPEQG
-348 DNNEVEQVN
+348 DNNEIEQVN

-368 VIQSLNSN
+368 VIQSLNTN
-376 NIDQID
+376 NKDLID

-388 RSSITNAGLN
+388 RNSITNAGLN

-404 IDPGLFISFF
+404 IEPGLFISFF
-414 LKILNSVLNEIT
+414 LRILNSVLNEIT
-426 MVDET
+426 MVDEN
-431 SFNPDDLMVLSSTF
+431 SFNADELMVLSSSF
-445 KFNFGQEEA
+445 KFKLGQEEF

-473 NFFNIIKIK
+473 NFFNSIKIK
-482 KECKNCQNVGYSF
+482 KECKNCKSVGYSF
-495 SMLNFIPYNVDILT
+495 SMFNFIPFNVDILI

-514 KDNLHLKDG
+514 KDNFHLKDG
-523 FDCLINDRIEL
+523 FDCLLNDRIEL
-534 NQSKKILCNKCK
+534 NKTKRIFCNKC
-546 NFTDHYESKTFYH
+546 NDFTDHYESKTFYH

-564 IIIFDRGEDFSNK
+564 IIIFDRGENFSNK

-585 LVLNHK
+585 LVLNQK

-606 LVKLETNK
+606 LVKLENNK
-614 ENQEFICFMNYGNNN
+614 EKEEFVSFMNYGNNN
-629 WYSNKNKQNSIN
+629 WVSNKNRQNPIK
-641 LDGVKK
+641 LDDVKK

-656 YSNDNNL
+656 YSNDNRL
-663 ILQSQASQNMCN
+663 ILQSQASQNMYN

-684 MYNNQGMQNNFPGNG
+684 MYNNQGMQNNFSGNG
-699 NPYGNNM
+699 NPYGNNN
-706 GNGFNNNGYNN
+706 GNGFNNN

-724 NGYNN
+724 NGTNYPNNNGYNN
-729 GQNYPNNNG
+729 GTNYPNNNG

-744 YPNNNGYNNGQNYPN
+744 YPNNNGYNNGTNYPNNNGPNYNGNNYQNNNGTNYPN

-764 NGPNFQNNNGYN
+764 NGSNYQNNNGPNYNGNNNGYNNGNNYQNSNGPNYNGNNYQNNNGYN
-776 NQNNNGYNNGP
+776 NQNNNGYNNGN
-787 NYNGNNF
+787 NY

-801 NGNNYQNNNGPNYNG
+801 NGN
-816 NNYQNNNGN
+816 
-825 NNGPNYPNNNG
+825 
-836 YNNGPNYPNNNG
+836 
-848 YNNQNNNGPN
+848 
-858 YNGPNYQ
+858 
-865 NNNGPNY
+865 
-872 QNNNGPNYQ
+872 
-881 NNNGP
+881 
-886 NYQNNNGP
+886 
-894 NYQNNNGYNNQNNN
+894 
-908 GPNYNGPNYQN
+908 
-919 NNGPNYQNNNGPN
+919 N

-963 NNMGMNNMSNSN
+963 NNGNNNNGFNNMS
-975 NNINYNNSMYMSN
+975 M

-998 NNNMGMNNS
+998 GFNNSMYMNNNMSNSNNNVINNNMGMNNS
-1007 NNNIGFNNNM
+1007 NNNIRFNNNM
-1017 GMNNSNNNI
+1017 GMNNNNMNNSNNNVPINNNNMAMNNNNMSNSNNNI
-1026 PINNN
+1026 PINNST
-1031 NMCMN
+1031 MSMN
-1036 NNNINNSNTNV
+1036 NNNMI
-1047 PINNN
+1047 
-1052 NIAMNNSN
+1052 
-1060 MTNSNN
+1060 NSNN
-1066 NAGNNMNMGTNIYG
+1066 NFGNSMNIGSNIYG
-1080 MGNNNNNYAP
+1080 MGNNNSTNYGP
-1090 APSLNNQNNMNQNYR
+1090 APSSLNNQNNTNQNFR
-1105 NN
+1105 KN

>member
-61 KKVDMDKITK
+61 KKVDMNKILE

-76 SKYFENEIHFL
+76 RKYFENEIHFL
-87 KNLRSNFV
+87 QNLRSNFV

-113 FMNNGDLLTFYKAN
+113 FMNNGDLQTFYKAN

-181 NVSATIDSQAAQN
+181 NVSATIDFQAAQN
-194 FAENQQELDSMVSGQ
+194 FADEQGDQGDLQNMISGQ

-224 NERMEYKYGPKAD
+224 NERMDSKYGPKAD
-237 VFSMGISFFE
+237 VFSMGVSFFE

-260 NVYYQKKLYSKELND
+260 NQYYQKKLYSIELNK

-290 SEDSYFV
+290 SEESYYV
-297 IKKNFINRY
+297 IKKNFINKY

-324 FKQFFCDNR
+324 FKQFFFDNK
-333 NKSLYLNNQPTPEQG
+333 NKNLYLNNQFTPEQG
-348 DNNEVEQVN
+348 DNNEIEQVN

-368 VIQSLNSN
+368 VIQSLNTN
-376 NIDQID
+376 NKDLID

-388 RSSITNAGLN
+388 RNSITNAGLN

-404 IDPGLFISFF
+404 IEPGLFISFF
-414 LKILNSVLNEIT
+414 LRILNSVLNEIT
-426 MVDET
+426 MVDEN
-431 SFNPDDLMVLSSTF
+431 SFNADELMVLSSSF
-445 KFNFGQEEA
+445 KFKLGQEEF

-473 NFFNIIKIK
+473 NFFNSIKIK
-482 KECKNCQNVGYSF
+482 KECKNCKSVGYSF
-495 SMLNFIPYNVDILT
+495 SMFNFIPFNVDILI

-514 KDNLHLKDG
+514 KDNFHLKDG
-523 FDCLINDRIEL
+523 FDCLLNDRIEL
-534 NQSKKILCNKCK
+534 NKTKRIFCNKC
-546 NFTDHYESKTFYH
+546 NDFTDHYESKTFYH

-564 IIIFDRGEDFSNK
+564 IIIFDRGENFSNK

-585 LVLNHK
+585 LVLNQK

-606 LVKLETNK
+606 LVKLENNK
-614 ENQEFICFMNYGNNN
+614 EKEEFVSFMNYGNNN
-629 WYSNKNKQNSIN
+629 WVSNKNRQNPIK
-641 LDGVKK
+641 LDDVKK

-656 YSNDNNL
+656 YSNDNRL
-663 ILQSQASQNMCN
+663 ILQSQASQNMYN

-684 MYNNQGMQNNFPGNG
+684 MYNNQGMQNNFSGNG
-699 NPYGNNM
+699 NPYGNNN
-706 GNGFNNNGYNN
+706 GNGFNNN

-724 NGYNN
+724 NGTNYPNNNGYNN
-729 GQNYPNNNG
+729 GTNYPNNNG

-744 YPNNNGYNNGQNYPN
+744 YPNNNGYNNGTNYPNNNGPNYNGNNYQNNNGTNYPN

-764 NGPNFQNNNGYN
+764 NRSNYQN
-776 NQNNNGYNNGP
+776 NNGP
-787 NYNGNNF
+787 NYNG
-794 QNNNGYN
+794 NNNGYN

-816 NNYQNNNGN
+816 NNYQNNNGYN
-825 NNGPNYPNNNG
+825 NQNNNG
-836 YNNGPNYPNNNG
+836 YNNGN
-848 YNNQNNNGPN
+848 
-858 YNGPNYQ
+858 
-865 NNNGPNY
+865 
-872 QNNNGPNYQ
+872 
-881 NNNGP
+881 
-886 NYQNNNGP
+886 
-894 NYQNNNGYNNQNNN
+894 NYQNNNGYNNGN
-908 GPNYNGPNYQN
+908 
-919 NNGPNYQNNNGPN
+919 N

-963 NNMGMNNMSNSN
+963 NNGNNNNGFNNMS
-975 NNINYNNSMYMSN
+975 M

-998 NNNMGMNNS
+998 GFNNSMYMNNNMSNSNNNVINNNMGMNNS
-1007 NNNIGFNNNM
+1007 NNNIRFNNNM
-1017 GMNNSNNNI
+1017 GMNNNNMNNSNNNVPINNNNMAMNNNNMSNSNNNI
-1026 PINNN
+1026 PINNST
-1031 NMCMN
+1031 MSMN
-1036 NNNINNSNTNV
+1036 NNNMI
-1047 PINNN
+1047 
-1052 NIAMNNSN
+1052 
-1060 MTNSNN
+1060 NSNN
-1066 NAGNNMNMGTNIYG
+1066 NFGNSMNIGSNIYG
-1080 MGNNNNNYAP
+1080 MGNNNSTNYGP
-1090 APSLNNQNNMNQNYR
+1090 APSSLNNQNNTNQNFR
-1105 NN
+1105 KN